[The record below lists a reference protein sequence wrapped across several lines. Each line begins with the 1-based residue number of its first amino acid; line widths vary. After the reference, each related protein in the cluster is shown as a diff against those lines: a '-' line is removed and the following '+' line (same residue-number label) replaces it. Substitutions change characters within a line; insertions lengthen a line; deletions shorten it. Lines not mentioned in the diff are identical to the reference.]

1 MATDLVQPGIY
12 NIEYFS
18 GSQVACYIG
27 DIWVDEITSMQWSV
41 RQSKQPLYGYAST
54 LFDAVSKG
62 QVIVQGSFTINF
74 KEAGYMWLVLNEF
87 LKRGGRKDLLNPQTG
102 AADVS
107 RKNVERFIDGET
119 DTFSDRNQ
127 LLSNLAAQSA
137 LTGFSS
143 NQRLIGTVG
152 QDRNFVGPPA
162 PGEYSIG
169 KSENEFEAFEDLIW
183 GASQSELDELDRRA
197 DDPRLNG
204 FDIYVAFGDYAGN
217 DRNNHTIQKL
227 SNVHIIG
234 SGKTIEVN
242 GMPIQEE
249 YQFFARNQV

>member
-54 LFDAVSKG
+54 LFDTVAKG

-74 KEAGYMWLVLNEF
+74 KEAGYMWLVLNEY
-87 LKRGGRKDLLNPQTG
+87 LKRSGKKTLLGPQTG
-102 AADVS
+102 SAEVS
-107 RKNVERFIDGET
+107 RRNIERFVDGEA
-119 DTFSDRNQ
+119 DTFANKNQ
-127 LLSNLAAQSA
+127 LLSNLAAQTA

-143 NQRLIGTVG
+143 NQRLTGTAG
-152 QDRNFVGPPA
+152 PDKEFVGPPG
-162 PGEYSIG
+162 PGSNSLG
-169 KSENEFEAFEDLIW
+169 GAENEFEAFEDLIW

-204 FDIYVAFGDYAGN
+204 FDIYVAYGDYAGN
-217 DRNNHTIQKL
+217 NRNNHTIQKL

-234 SGKTIEVN
+234 SGKSIEVN